1 MFRFAQPHMLYLL
14 VLIPLLLA
22 GVVVMMI
29 LRRRRL
35 ERFGQPETL
44 RELMPDVSPRRERY
58 KIALYL
64 CAVALVILALARPQM
79 GSKLREVTR
88 EGVEMMLVVDVSN
101 SMLAEDIKPSRLER
115 TKYAIG
121 RLLEN
126 LGQDRVGLVVF
137 AGNAIVQLP
146 VTGDYVTARNFVNQ
160 LSPDMLSSQGTA
172 IGAALKMAAG
182 AFSSQS
188 EGARVIILI
197 TDGEN
202 HDDDAL
208 AVAEN
213 IAKQGIKIYAIG
225 IGTPEGSPIPIG
237 GDVLR
242 DKDGK
247 VVVSRLDEQLLQ
259 KIALGSGGAYIRATS
274 TSLGLDEIVAK
285 IKQTEQKRF
294 ATTMFE
300 EYNEKFQYP
309 LALALALLL
318 VDTFMLSRKNKLM
331 ARFNIFR

>member
-1 MFRFAQPHMLYLL
+1 MLYLL
-14 VLIPLLLA
+14 LLIPLLLA
-22 GVVVMMI
+22 GVVAMI
-29 LRRRRL
+29 VVRRRRL
-35 ERFGQPETL
+35 ARFGQPETV
-44 RELMPDVSPRRERY
+44 RELMPDASPRRERY
-58 KIALYL
+58 KVALYL
-64 CAVALVILALARPQM
+64 GAVACVILALARPQM

-88 EGVEMMLVVDVSN
+88 EGIEMMLVVDVSN

-126 LGQDRVGLVVF
+126 LGQDRVGLVAF

-172 IGAALKMAAG
+172 IGAALTMAAG

-202 HDDDAL
+202 NADDAL
-208 AVAEN
+208 SAAEQ

-237 GDVLR
+237 GDILR

-247 VVVSRLDEQLLQ
+247 VVITKLDEELLQ
-259 KIALGSGGAYIRATS
+259 KIALGSGGAYIRATD
-274 TSLGLDEIVAK
+274 TNLGLDEIVTR
-285 IKQTEQKRF
+285 IKQTEKKRF

-309 LALALALLL
+309 LALALMLLL
-318 VDTFMLSRKNKLM
+318 IDTLMLSRRNKLM
-331 ARFNIFR
+331 ARFNIFK

>member
-1 MFRFAQPHMLYLL
+1 MLYLL
-14 VLIPLLLA
+14 LFIPVLLA
-22 GVVVMMI
+22 GVIAMI
-29 LRRRRL
+29 VLRRRRL
-35 ERFGQPETL
+35 ERFGQIETL
-44 RELMPDVSPRRERY
+44 RALMPDASPRRERY
-58 KIALYL
+58 KVALYL
-64 CAVALVILALARPQM
+64 AAVALVILALARPQM
-79 GSKLREVTR
+79 GAKLREVTR

-126 LGQDRVGLVVF
+126 LGQDRVGLVAF
-137 AGNAIVQLP
+137 AGSAIVQLP

-160 LSPDMLSSQGTA
+160 LSPDMLSSQGTN
-172 IGAALKMAAG
+172 IGAALTMAAG

-188 EGARVIILI
+188 AGARVIIMI

-208 AVAEN
+208 ATAEN

-237 GDVLR
+237 GDILR
-242 DKDGK
+242 DRDGK
-247 VVVSRLDEQLLQ
+247 VVISKLDERLLQ

-274 TSLGLDEIVAK
+274 TSLGLDEVVGK
-285 IKQTEQKRF
+285 IKQTEKKRF

-331 ARFNIFR
+331 ARFNIFK